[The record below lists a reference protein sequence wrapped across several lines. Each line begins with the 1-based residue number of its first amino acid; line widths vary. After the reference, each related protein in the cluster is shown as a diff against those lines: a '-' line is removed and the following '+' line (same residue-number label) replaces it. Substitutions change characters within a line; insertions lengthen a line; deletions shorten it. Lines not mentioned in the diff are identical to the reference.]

1 MNCVHWHSGINV
13 VLSNKSVLCLKN
25 YEGWNVFLN
34 LILSDYLKNVI
45 LLDTQRMKDQLEII
59 KNTSQSLSN
68 LTKELQEGLDE
79 AKDNLTDILKNCS
92 NVPSVKPTCDN
103 INSDDLATGA
113 NFTALPD
120 VSSELENVEKVV
132 NQDFEKTAEE
142 VSYFLFTLN
151 HWYLWC
157 CYLHQK
163 F

>member
-1 MNCVHWHSGINV
+1 M
-13 VLSNKSVLCLKN
+13 KN
-25 YEGWNVFLN
+25 
-34 LILSDYLKNVI
+34 
-45 LLDTQRMKDQLEII
+45 QLEII

-79 AKDNLTDILKNCS
+79 AKENLTEILKNCTS
-92 NVPSVKPTCDN
+92 LAVSPPACNDIDPDN
-103 INSDDLATGA
+103 LATGA

-120 VSSELENVEKVV
+120 VSSQLENVEKVV
-132 NQDFEKTAEE
+132 NQDFERTAEE

-163 F
+163 ILKFTDSDLKYCIWKWW

>member
-1 MNCVHWHSGINV
+1 M
-13 VLSNKSVLCLKN
+13 
-25 YEGWNVFLN
+25 N

-68 LTKELQEGLDE
+68 LTKELQKGLDE
-79 AKDNLTDILKNCS
+79 AKENLTDIVNDCANLASSPPACNGID
-92 NVPSVKPTCDN
+92 PDN
-103 INSDDLATGA
+103 LATGA

-132 NQDFEKTAEE
+132 NQDFQKTAEE

-151 HWYLWC
+151 H
-157 CYLHQK
+157 
-163 F
+163 

>member
-1 MNCVHWHSGINV
+1 
-13 VLSNKSVLCLKN
+13 
-25 YEGWNVFLN
+25 
-34 LILSDYLKNVI
+34 
-45 LLDTQRMKDQLEII
+45 MKDQLEII

-68 LTKELQEGLDE
+68 LTKELQDGLDE

-92 NVPSVKPTCDN
+92 SVPSVQPTCDN

-120 VSSELENVEKVV
+120 VSSQLQNVEKVV

-151 HWYLWC
+151 H
-157 CYLHQK
+157 
-163 F
+163 